1 MKCFVLNGWASSPDA
16 WSLCRFRR
24 DKVFSY
30 VEQLDGLARK
40 AMSECDNAILVG
52 WSMGGSM
59 ALRLLLEFPEKVK
72 GVVLVA
78 ATPRMME
85 ERESGWRGMTPRRL
99 DALKRGVELT
109 HGEGFFGIEPG
120 KPNPYMA
127 DSDENLDRG
136 LGYLLQTDLRAE
148 LAAAAP
154 LEIPAVIFQSR
165 RDGIVKAENAEFL
178 HGIFREAKLAM
189 VPGAEHALP
198 VSIPEL
204 IDEAVERLL
213 ENEI

>member
-24 DKVFSY
+24 DRIFSY
-30 VEQLDGLARK
+30 VEQLDGLARN
-40 AMSECDNAILVG
+40 ALSGCDGAVLVG

-59 ALRLLLEFPEKVK
+59 ALRLMLEFPEKVK
-72 GVVLVA
+72 GIVLVA

-109 HGEGFFGIEPG
+109 HGEGFFGVMPG
-120 KPNPYMA
+120 RPNPYMA

-136 LGYLLQTDLRAE
+136 LAYLLETDLRAD

-154 LEIPAVIFQSR
+154 AGIPAAIFQSE
-165 RDGIVKAENAEFL
+165 RDGIVRPENAQFL
-178 HGIFREAKLAM
+178 KGIFPGARLEM
-189 VPGAEHALP
+189 VAGAEHALP

-204 IDEAVERLL
+204 IDEAVERIA
-213 ENEI
+213 ENEV